1 MSKIK
6 DDPIIPA
13 TKAIVD
19 RAYENVDVI
28 LLSGRPETIR
38 QDTEQRLRI
47 HSIVYDELY
56 MRPKDDI
63 RPDIE
68 IKKEIYETHI
78 QWKYNVLF
86 ALDDRTRIVDQR
98 REMGIYTLDVNQ
110 TREVF

>member
-1 MSKIK
+1 MKTCIIVDIDGTLANNKRRSPYDMSKIK

-56 MRPKDDI
+56 MRPKNDI
-63 RPDIE
+63 RPDTE

-78 QWKYNVLF
+78 Q
-86 ALDDRTRIVDQR
+86 
-98 REMGIYTLDVNQ
+98 
-110 TREVF
+110 